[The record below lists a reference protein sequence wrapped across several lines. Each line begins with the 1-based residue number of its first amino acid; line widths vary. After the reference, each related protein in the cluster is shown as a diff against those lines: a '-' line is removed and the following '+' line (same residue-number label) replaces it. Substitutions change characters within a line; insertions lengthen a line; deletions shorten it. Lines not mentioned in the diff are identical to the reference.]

1 MIYRLFT
8 KYLQILNNITTNI
21 KIRKL
26 KPNARK
32 LKINN
37 VTVDTLTHL
46 IPLVPFYTLWK
57 HQKTLGFLFSGGIE
71 TRDMKWVKGQSCHLR
86 EASKLIRIIST

>member
-21 KIRKL
+21 KISKL

-37 VTVDTLTHL
+37 VTVDALTHL
-46 IPLVPFYTLWK
+46 IPLVPFYIPP
-57 HQKTLGFLFSGGIE
+57 GN
-71 TRDMKWVKGQSCHLR
+71 
-86 EASKLIRIIST
+86 IRKPLVFCFQGV